1 MKSAK
6 FSHYKQMLDIAIQEA
21 QDGLDEEEF
30 PLALLF
36 FWRTGLCWGK
46 AETGVSRKVILPYM
60 EKQMLSVMPEDNDP
74 IPIPSWSQL
83 WPPVGTAAG

>member
-21 QDGLDEEEF
+21 QDGLDEGGI
-30 PLALLF
+30 PIGAALFLENG
-36 FWRTGLCWGK
+36 TLLGK

-60 EKQMLSVMPEDNDP
+60 EKQMLSVMQGDNDP
-74 IPIPSWSQL
+74 IPIPL
-83 WPPVGTAAG
+83 WLQPWHPAGIVAG